1 MKHLSCLVLLGLTL
15 QFLTGCQP
23 PSAKVPASPSAPPPS
38 TVGESAQTGP
48 ILASPEQG
56 DATPVIAAA
65 LQKFGTV
72 RLMDGATFRLGS
84 SVRLASGQGL
94 VGNAIL
100 VPDFDHPVESGMA
113 NAAVLIVGDDV
124 RVEGLTIRKPFK
136 DGSYGIG
143 VAVTS
148 GRKNITLRNLEISGY
163 SARYGIFAVE
173 SSELEISGCTVR
185 DFMMNASSDMIS
197 DSPAGICLKR
207 CTNAIVSNNRVFRI
221 EAGPEGRE
229 SVSPLSPKYGRQG
242 YQPDHFYIGQCVAVS
257 MVGNVMET
265 SGEGI
270 DVLLSSNCTISG
282 NVIRDIWFQ
291 GVKMLGVSSTTVD
304 GNFISDCYQG
314 VGLATH
320 SRFNAECENNVI
332 TDNVIL
338 NTGSPG
344 SFGIAGP
351 SRVNFGTTAG
361 VDLHDTSKN
370 NIVANNLIRN
380 TSAEAVLEVP
390 ISGNLAAN
398 LVEGNLVPGT
408 LDSGVGSQPQ
418 PSAGQ

>member
-1 MKHLSCLVLLGLTL
+1 MKAELCFTLLLGVSLPALT
-15 QFLTGCQP
+15 QCRKADESPVAPEAVATEAADQASA
-23 PSAKVPASPSAPPPS
+23 PSSEGILSASP
-38 TVGESAQTGP
+38 
-48 ILASPEQG
+48 G
-56 DATPVIAAA
+56 DASALIAQHLARTGA
-65 LQKFGTV
+65 V
-72 RLMDGATFRLGS
+72 RLRDGDVFRLSRGIVLGNGQS
-84 SVRLASGQGL
+84 LSGAA
-94 VGNAIL
+94 VL
-100 VPDFDHPVESGMA
+100 VPDFEHPVEHSGNTA
-113 NAAVLIVGDDV
+113 IQIQGRDI
-124 RVEGLTIRKPFK
+124 RVEGVEIRKPFV

-143 VAVTS
+143 VAVRPGS
-148 GRKNITLRNLEISGY
+148 RNIAIRNVTISGY
-163 SARYGIFAVE
+163 SARYGILAVE
-173 SSELEISGCTVR
+173 SSELEISGCEVR
-185 DFMMNASSDMIS
+185 DFMMNAAADMIS

-207 CTNAIVSNNRVFRI
+207 CTNAIVSNNRIFRI

-242 YQPDHFYIGQCVAVS
+242 YQPDHLFIGQCVAVS
-257 MVGNVMET
+257 VVGNVMET

-291 GVKMLGVSSTTVD
+291 GIKMLGVSSTTVD

-320 SRFNAECENNVI
+320 SKFNAECENNVI
-332 TDNVIL
+332 SDNVIL

-344 SFGIAGP
+344 SFGVPGP
-351 SRVNFGTTAG
+351 GRVKFGTTAG
-361 VDLHDTSKN
+361 IDLHDTSKN

-398 LVEGNLVPGT
+398 LVEGNLVPET
-408 LDSGVGSQPQ
+408 AV
-418 PSAGQ
+418 PSAGSGAGSVGN

>member
-1 MKHLSCLVLLGLTL
+1 MKNLSCWVLLGLTL
-15 QFLTGCQP
+15 QILTGCQP
-23 PSAKVPASPSAPPPS
+23 PTAKVPAPPSAPPPPAGVAS
-38 TVGESAQTGP
+38 TQSGP
-48 ILASPEQG
+48 ILAPPERG

-65 LQKFGTV
+65 LQNFGTV
-72 RLMDGATFRLGS
+72 RLMDGATFRLSS

-100 VPDFDHPVESGMA
+100 VPEFDRPVESGMA
-113 NAAVLIVGDDV
+113 NAAILIEGNDV
-124 RVEGLTIRKPFK
+124 KIEGLTIRKPFK

-143 VAVTS
+143 VAVS
-148 GRKNITLRNLEISGY
+148 GRKNITLHNLEITGY
-163 SARYGIFAVE
+163 SARYGILAVE

-185 DFMMNASSDMIS
+185 DFMMNAAADMIS

-207 CTNAIVSNNRVFRI
+207 CTNAIVSNNRIFRI
-221 EAGPEGRE
+221 EAGPQGRA
-229 SVSPLSPKYGRQG
+229 SISPLSPRYGPQG
-242 YQPDHFYIGQCVAVS
+242 YQPDNIFVGQCQAVAI
-257 MVGNVMET
+257 VGNVLQT

-291 GVKMLGVSSTTVD
+291 AVKMLGVSSTSVD
-304 GNFISDCYQG
+304 GNFISDSYQG
-314 VGLATH
+314 IGLATH
-320 SRFNAECENNVI
+320 SKFNAECENNVI
-332 TDNVIL
+332 SDNVIL

-344 SFGIAGP
+344 TFGIPGP
-351 SRVNFGTTAG
+351 GRVNYGRTTG
-361 VDLHDTSKN
+361 IDLNDTSKN
-370 NIVANNLIRN
+370 NIIANNLIRN

-390 ISGNLAAN
+390 IAGNLAAN

>member
-1 MKHLSCLVLLGLTL
+1 MKHLPYLVLLGLTL
-15 QFLTGCQP
+15 QLLTGCKP
-23 PSAKVPASPSAPPPS
+23 PSASPPPP
-38 TVGESAQTGP
+38 TGASAQPSP
-48 ILASPEQG
+48 ILVPPEQG
-56 DATPVIAAA
+56 DATPVISAA

-94 VGNAIL
+94 VGNAIV

-113 NAAVLIVGDDV
+113 NAAILIAGNDV

-148 GRKNITLRNLEISGY
+148 GRKNITIRNLEISGY

-185 DFMMNASSDMIS
+185 DFMMNAAADMIS

-221 EAGPEGRE
+221 EAGPQGRA
-229 SVSPLSPKYGRQG
+229 SISPLSPRYGPQG
-242 YQPDHFYIGQCVAVS
+242 YQPDNIFVGQCQAVAI
-257 MVGNVMET
+257 VGNVLQT

-291 GVKMLGVSSTTVD
+291 AVKMLGVSSTSVD
-304 GNFISDCYQG
+304 GNLISDSYQG
-314 VGLATH
+314 IGLATH
-320 SRFNAECENNVI
+320 SKFNAECENNVI
-332 TDNVIL
+332 SDNVIL

-344 SFGIAGP
+344 TFGVPGP
-351 SRVNFGTTAG
+351 GRVKFGTTAG
-361 VDLHDTSKN
+361 IDLHDTSKN

-390 ISGNLAAN
+390 IAGNLSAN
-398 LVEGNLVPGT
+398 LVEGNLVPGM
-408 LDSGVGSQPQ
+408 LGSGVGSQSQ
-418 PSAGQ
+418 PSAGK

>member
-1 MKHLSCLVLLGLTL
+1 MKHLPCLVLLGLTL

-48 ILASPEQG
+48 ILAPPEQG

-113 NAAVLIVGDDV
+113 NAAILIAGNDV

-143 VAVTS
+143 VAVS
-148 GRKNITLRNLEISGY
+148 GRKNITLRNLEITGY
-163 SARYGIFAVE
+163 SARYGILAFE

-197 DSPAGICLKR
+197 DSPAGVCLKR

-221 EAGPEGRE
+221 EAGPQGRE
-229 SVSPLSPKYGRQG
+229 SVSPLSPNYGRQK

-344 SFGIAGP
+344 SFGIPGP
-351 SRVNFGTTAG
+351 GRVKFGTTAG
-361 VDLHDTSKN
+361 IDLHDTSRN
-370 NIVANNLIRN
+370 NIIANNLIRN
-380 TSAEAVLEVP
+380 TSAEAILEVP
-390 ISGNLAAN
+390 IAGNLAAN
-398 LVEGNLVPGT
+398 LVEGNLVP
-408 LDSGVGSQPQ
+408 DSPL
-418 PSAGQ
+418 PSAGIQGGSAGN